1 MNNLAM
7 WRNSIIFSLYIYVA
21 TLSYTSL
28 FREAVDLITA
38 TLALA
43 LTGGILIGCSFAL
56 SIMSFFFDFLD
67 SKLKYRKEIGVL
79 GYFYAL
85 AYSLSLL
92 QRFPEKYIGSFP
104 NWLTELEAMLGLT
117 AMAILTMMTIIST
130 KSGVRLAG
138 RHFRPLLRLGY
149 IAYLL
154 LVIRAWLLEKDLWLT
169 WLGTTD
175 DLAPPRLLLSI
186 FALTI
191 IISRLLMEIVLRTKR
206 QTTPMQLNLPSGSP

>member
-21 TLSYTSL
+21 ALSYTSL
-28 FREAVDLITA
+28 FREVVDLATA

-85 AYSLSLL
+85 TYSLSLL
-92 QRFPEKYIGSFP
+92 QRFPEKYIESFP
-104 NWLTELEAMLGLT
+104 NWLMEPEAILGLT
-117 AMAILTMMTIIST
+117 AMGILTMMTIIST
-130 KSGVRLAG
+130 KAGVHLAG

-149 IAYLL
+149 VAYFLF
-154 LVIRAWLLEKDLWLT
+154 VIRAWLLEKDLWLS
-169 WLGTTD
+169 WLETTD

-186 FALTI
+186 FALSI
-191 IISRLLMEIVLRTKR
+191 IFCRILMEIVLRTKR
-206 QTTPMQLNLPSGSP
+206 QVTPTQQNPVQ